1 MGHVILLGRSSVSVF
16 LEIETFC
23 ADSMDEQNKP
33 RQRKAVYGPILKR
46 AGLVGLIAPIALV
59 REHFKDQGITK
70 FHQRLESSL
79 QSL

>member
-1 MGHVILLGRSSVSVF
+1 
-16 LEIETFC
+16 
-23 ADSMDEQNKP
+23 MDEQNKP

-79 QSL
+79 QSLWQLSIQISVWTVSTAKAQAGKKGW